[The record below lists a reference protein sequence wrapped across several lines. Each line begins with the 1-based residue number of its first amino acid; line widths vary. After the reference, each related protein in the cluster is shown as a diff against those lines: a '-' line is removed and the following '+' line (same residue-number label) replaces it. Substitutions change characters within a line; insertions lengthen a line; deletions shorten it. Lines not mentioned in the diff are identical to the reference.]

1 MEPVKRQRSEVAEP
15 RILFVLSSLAGGGA
29 ERVAS
34 VLLNTWAEQGED
46 VGLLTLSTRRSDHY
60 RLHEKVSR
68 TRLDMIY
75 PSSNVLRAIA
85 ANWRRVRELRLEI
98 RAYRPDA
105 VVVFI
110 ETINV
115 LVLAA
120 LIGTGIRVVVS
131 ERIDPRHYRIGW
143 LRRIGRR
150 LMYPLACAL
159 VVQTSS
165 VANWARRV
173 VSKKRVHIIPN
184 PIADLP
190 DVDPETTRQKTIVA
204 VGRLAPQKGFDVL
217 LQAFAMS
224 GARSK
229 GWRLAILG
237 EGDARRALE
246 KLVVDLGIDGDVFLP
261 GLVEEPWGWLEHAG
275 IFVLSSRFEG
285 FPNALLEAM
294 GMGCAVVSTDC
305 PSGPGDIVTHEHN
318 GLLVPVADI
327 PELARAIDRLADD
340 SQLRERL
347 GEQAIAVRREYQAT
361 IIARQWLDL
370 LVKLKR

>member
-1 MEPVKRQRSEVAEP
+1 MAEP

>member
-1 MEPVKRQRSEVAEP
+1 MVKQASP
-15 RILFVLSSLAGGGA
+15 RILFVLSSLGGGGA

-68 TRLDMIY
+68 TQLDLIY
-75 PSSNVLRAIA
+75 PSSNILHAVV
-85 ANWRRVRELRLEI
+85 ANCRRVRKLRLEI
-98 RAYRPDA
+98 RAYRPDV

-120 LIGTGIRVVVS
+120 LIGTGIPVVVS
-131 ERIDPRHYRIGW
+131 ERVDPRHYRVGS

-150 LMYPLACAL
+150 LMYPLAGAL
-159 VVQTSS
+159 VVQTPS

-173 VSKKRVHIIPN
+173 VLRKRVHIIPN
-184 PIADLP
+184 PIAGLP
-190 DVDPETTRQKTIVA
+190 DADRETMREKTIVA

-229 GWRLAILG
+229 GWRLTILG
-237 EGDARRALE
+237 EGDARRELE
-246 KLVVDLGIDGDVFLP
+246 ELIVDLGIYGDVDLP
-261 GLVEEPWGWLEHAG
+261 GIVEEPWHWLQRAG

-285 FPNALLEAM
+285 FPNVLLEAM

-305 PSGPGDIVTHEHN
+305 PSGPADIISHEHD
-318 GLLVPVADI
+318 GLLVPVADLSG
-327 PELARAIDRLADD
+327 LARAIDCLADD
-340 SQLRERL
+340 APLRRRL
-347 GEQAIAVRREYQAT
+347 GERAIAVRGKYQAT
-361 IIARQWLDL
+361 IIAQQWLDL
-370 LVKLKR
+370 LVKIKR

>member
-1 MEPVKRQRSEVAEP
+1 MAKP
-15 RILFVLSSLAGGGA
+15 RILFVLSSLGGGGA

-34 VLLNTWAEQGED
+34 VLLNAWAEQGED
-46 VGLLTLSTRRSDHY
+46 VGLLTLSTRRDDHY
-60 RLHEKVSR
+60 GLHEKVSR

-75 PSSNVLRAIA
+75 PSSNLLQAIA
-85 ANWRRVRELRLEI
+85 ANWRRVRELRHEI
-98 RAYRPDA
+98 GAYRPDV

-120 LIGTGIRVVVS
+120 LIGTGIPVVVS
-131 ERIDPRHYRIGW
+131 ERVDPRHYRIGR

-150 LMYPLACAL
+150 LAYPFARAL
-159 VVQTSS
+159 VVQTPS
-165 VANWARRV
+165 VANWARWRV
-173 VSKKRVHIIPN
+173 SRQRVHIIPN

-190 DVDPETTRQKTIVA
+190 DVDPETARQKTVVA
-204 VGRLAPQKGFDVL
+204 VGRLAPQKGFDL
-217 LQAFAMS
+217 LLKAFAMS

-229 GWRLAILG
+229 GWHLTILG
-237 EGDARRALE
+237 EGDARRELE
-246 KLVVDLGIDGDVFLP
+246 KLAVELGVDADVNLP

-294 GMGCAVVSTDC
+294 GMGCAVVSADC
-305 PSGPGDIVTHEHN
+305 PSGPADIITHEHN
-318 GLLVPVADI
+318 GLLVPVADV
-327 PELARAIDRLADD
+327 PELARAMDRLADAP
-340 SQLRERL
+340 QLRERL
-347 GEQAIAVRREYQAT
+347 GEQAIAVRREYQANR
-361 IIARQWLDL
+361 IAQQWLDL